1 MVSIQLAFF
10 DVNFSRERA
19 KNIVDSLK
27 LFCYVEPNSKQTK
40 ERTQWQPEKEAR
52 SPEARA
58 KVVRKRQRRAR
69 QNPSQ
74 AEAPRSPA
82 TKVGAKKGRR
92 KQQAKVRRN
101 PRRS

>member
-69 QNPSQ
+69 QNPKAVEAQRSQ
-74 AEAPRSPA
+74 LRRQPDKEARSPEA
-82 TKVGAKKGRR
+82 R
-92 KQQAKVRRN
+92 AKVVR
-101 PRRS
+101 